1 MNKRSTKK
9 AIRRICGDV
18 AGECIVASHF
28 IKGVSTEE
36 MHKIVIEVATLQT
49 VSLEKV
55 SVAYDKI
62 PSDFGNKHEYNK
74 ERRTY
79 FKKAF
84 ATLHKEVEA
93 KLQEIVK
100 AMNAALP
107 QEAKD
112 ANKKTTE

>member
-28 IKGVSTEE
+28 INGVSTEE
-36 MHKIVIEVATLQT
+36 MHKIVIEAATLQT
-49 VSLEKV
+49 FSLEKV
-55 SVAYDKI
+55 SVAYDKV
-62 PSDFGNKHEYNK
+62 PSDVGSKREYNK
-74 ERRTY
+74 ERRAY

-84 ATLHKEVEA
+84 STLHKEVEA

-112 ANKKTTE
+112 ANKKAAE